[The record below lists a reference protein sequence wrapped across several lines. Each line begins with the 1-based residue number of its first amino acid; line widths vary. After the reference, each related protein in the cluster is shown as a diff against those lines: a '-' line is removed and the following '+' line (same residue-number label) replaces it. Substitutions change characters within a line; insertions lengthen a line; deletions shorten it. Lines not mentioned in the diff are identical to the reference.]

1 MGIVRVA
8 YGYGQS
14 ITKVFICI
22 GYPIRRYRCRYGM
35 FVIRQETSM
44 GGHIRHLFVHH
55 SAIYFQNESGRCT
68 LSKVFAAANNGAM
81 SSGV

>member
-22 GYPIRRYRCRYGM
+22 GYPIRRYRNR
-35 FVIRQETSM
+35 IEIESRQSWIFRLHKSRKNSTFSVE
-44 GGHIRHLFVHH
+44 L
-55 SAIYFQNESGRCT
+55 
-68 LSKVFAAANNGAM
+68 
-81 SSGV
+81 